1 MKDYLKRL
9 KEHPGI
15 GYAFAFTIMGALS
28 GASNK
33 SAPPLVGAI
42 FGGFGMGIVVW
53 GYGFNFK
60 YKEKKIDQRRKDAG
74 RRQP

>member
-53 GYGFNFK
+53 GMVLISNIK
-60 YKEKKIDQRRKDAG
+60 RKK
-74 RRQP
+74 